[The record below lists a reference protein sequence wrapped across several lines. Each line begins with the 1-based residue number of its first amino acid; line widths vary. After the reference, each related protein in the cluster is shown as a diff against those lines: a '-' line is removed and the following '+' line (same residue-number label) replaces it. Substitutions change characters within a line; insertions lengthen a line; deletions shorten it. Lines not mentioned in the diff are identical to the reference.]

1 MQKTRIDVVPFISI
15 NGVNFGTP
23 REDVHKA
30 FGTPEDSFVKFGG
43 DTEIDVYSC
52 FHAFYDDNYKFD
64 GIEVIYPDEADIY
77 YGGEKV
83 PETYDG
89 ALEFFSRL
97 YDDTQEDGAGFMTV
111 KGSMGVYV
119 DEADEYDT
127 ILFARKGYYDE
138 LDV

>member
-23 REDVHKA
+23 REDVHNA
-30 FGTPEDSFVKFGG
+30 FGTPEDSFVTFGG

-97 YDDTQEDGAGFMTV
+97 YDDTQEDGVGFMTV